1 MTKIIQIS
9 DPHIVAK
16 GKLAYGQVDTCLAL
30 TQCVAQINKILP
42 EIGPVDMIIVTG
54 DLTDFGTSD
63 EYSLFRE
70 LIEEL
75 NIPYRAI
82 PGNHDDKSVMQK
94 CFADAD
100 WMPKT
105 GPINWQID
113 FEDLKVIG
121 LDTSIIGK
129 AHGNLETDSLNF
141 LRSSLNSAKEKP
153 VIVAS
158 HHPPITTGI
167 EKMDIQNLRD
177 SDELKEILS
186 TYQGELKLIC
196 GHIHR
201 NIVTQFGN
209 VICQIAPGVSHAVTI
224 DLRKGSPN
232 CLTKEPGSFLLHEIR
247 EGILT
252 HQIPVDDYDGPFLFY
267 PE

>member
-75 NIPYRAI
+75 RIPYRAI

-141 LRSSLNSAKEKP
+141 LRSSLNSAKGKP

-158 HHPPITTGI
+158 HHPPIITGI

-247 EGILT
+247 DGILT
-252 HQIPVDDYDGPFLFY
+252 HQIPVDDYDGPYLFY

>member
-30 TQCVAQINKILP
+30 TQCVTQINKILP

-247 EGILT
+247 DGILT
-252 HQIPVDDYDGPFLFY
+252 HQIPVDDYDGPYLFY

>member
-16 GKLAYGQVDTCLAL
+16 GELAYGRVDTCSAL
-30 TQCVAQINKILP
+30 EKCVAQIDKILP

-54 DLTDFGTSD
+54 DLTDFGKRN

-70 LIEEL
+70 IIEKL
-75 NIPYRAI
+75 NIPYRVI

-94 CFADAD
+94 CFEDTD

-105 GPINWQID
+105 GPINWEID
-113 FEDLKVIG
+113 FQDLKIIA

-129 AHGNLETDSLNF
+129 AYGKLETASLNF
-141 LRSSLNSAKEKP
+141 LRSALNSAKEKP
-153 VIVAS
+153 VIVAT
-158 HHPPITTGI
+158 HHPPILTGI

-177 SDELKEILS
+177 SDELKEVLS
-186 TYQGELKLIC
+186 TYSGELKLIC
-196 GHIHR
+196 GHLHR

-247 EGILT
+247 DGILS
-252 HQIPVDDYDGPFLFY
+252 HQILVDDYEGPYLFF

>member
-141 LRSSLNSAKEKP
+141 LRSSLNSAKGKP

-158 HHPPITTGI
+158 HHPPIITGI

-186 TYQGELKLIC
+186 TYKGELKLIC

-201 NIVTQFGN
+201 NIVTKFGN

-247 EGILT
+247 DGILT
-252 HQIPVDDYDGPFLFY
+252 HQIQVDGYDGPYLFY

>member
-75 NIPYRAI
+75 RIPYRAI

-158 HHPPITTGI
+158 HHPPIITGI

-224 DLRKGSPN
+224 DLREGSPN
-232 CLTKEPGSFLLHEIR
+232 CLTKEPGNFLLHEIR
-247 EGILT
+247 DGILT
-252 HQIPVDDYDGPFLFY
+252 HQIPVDDYDGPYLFY

>member
-141 LRSSLNSAKEKP
+141 LRSSLNSAKGKP

-247 EGILT
+247 DGILT
-252 HQIPVDDYDGPFLFY
+252 HQILVDDYDGPYLFY

>member
-63 EYSLFRE
+63 EYCLFRE

-141 LRSSLNSAKEKP
+141 LRSSLNSAKGKP

-158 HHPPITTGI
+158 HHPPIITGI

-247 EGILT
+247 DRILT

>member
-9 DPHIVAK
+9 DPHIVAE
-16 GKLAYGQVDTCLAL
+16 GKLAYGQVDTSSAL
-30 TQCVAQINKILP
+30 KQCIAQINKILP
-42 EIGPVDMIIVTG
+42 EIGPVDMIVVTG

-63 EYSLFRE
+63 EYNLFRE
-70 LIEEL
+70 IIEEL

-82 PGNHDDKSVMQK
+82 PGNHDNKSVMQK
-94 CFADAD
+94 CFEDTD
-100 WMPKT
+100 WMPKI
-105 GPINWQID
+105 GPINWEID
-113 FEDLKVIG
+113 FQDLKVIA
-121 LDTSIIGK
+121 LDTSIIGR
-129 AHGNLETDSLNF
+129 AHGNLETASLNF
-141 LRSSLNSAKEKP
+141 LRSALNSAKEKP
-153 VIVAS
+153 VIVAT
-158 HHPPITTGI
+158 HHPPVMTGI

-186 TYQGELKLIC
+186 TYKGELKLIC

-201 NIVTQFGN
+201 NIVTRFGN

-247 EGILT
+247 DGILT
-252 HQIPVDDYDGPFLFY
+252 HQIPVDDYDGPYLFY

>member
-30 TQCVAQINKILP
+30 TQCVTQINKILP

-141 LRSSLNSAKEKP
+141 LRSSLNSAKGKP

-158 HHPPITTGI
+158 HHPPIITGI

-247 EGILT
+247 DGILT
-252 HQIPVDDYDGPFLFY
+252 HQILVDDYDGPYLFY

>member
-75 NIPYRAI
+75 RIPYRAI

-141 LRSSLNSAKEKP
+141 LRSSLNSAKGKP

-158 HHPPITTGI
+158 HHPPIITGI

-247 EGILT
+247 DGILT
-252 HQIPVDDYDGPFLFY
+252 HQIPVDDYDGPYLFH
-267 PE
+267 P

>member
-141 LRSSLNSAKEKP
+141 LRSSLNSAKGKP

-158 HHPPITTGI
+158 HHPPIITGI

-247 EGILT
+247 DGILT
-252 HQIPVDDYDGPFLFY
+252 HQILVDDYDGPYLFY

>member
-141 LRSSLNSAKEKP
+141 LRSSLNSAKGKP

-158 HHPPITTGI
+158 HHPPIITGI

-247 EGILT
+247 DGILT
-252 HQIPVDDYDGPFLFY
+252 HQILVDDYDGPYLFY
-267 PE
+267 HE

>member
-105 GPINWQID
+105 GQINLQID

-141 LRSSLNSAKEKP
+141 LRSSLNSAKGKP

-158 HHPPITTGI
+158 HHPPIITGI

-247 EGILT
+247 DGILT

>member
-30 TQCVAQINKILP
+30 TQCVTQINKILP

-158 HHPPITTGI
+158 HHPPIITGI

-247 EGILT
+247 DGILT
-252 HQIPVDDYDGPFLFY
+252 RQIPVDDYDCPYLFY
-267 PE
+267 L

>member
-30 TQCVAQINKILP
+30 TQCVAQISKILP

-75 NIPYRAI
+75 RIPYRAI

-141 LRSSLNSAKEKP
+141 LRSSLNSAKGKP

-158 HHPPITTGI
+158 HHPPIITGI

-186 TYQGELKLIC
+186 TYKGELKLIC

-201 NIVTQFGN
+201 NIVTKFGN

-224 DLRKGSPN
+224 DLREGSPN
-232 CLTKEPGSFLLHEIR
+232 CLTKEPGNFLLHEIR
-247 EGILT
+247 DGILT
-252 HQIPVDDYDGPFLFY
+252 HQIPVDDYDGPYLFY

>member
-30 TQCVAQINKILP
+30 TRCVAQINKILP

-247 EGILT
+247 DGILT
-252 HQIPVDDYDGPFLFY
+252 HQILVDDYDGPYLFY
-267 PE
+267 PK

>member
-247 EGILT
+247 DGILT
-252 HQIPVDDYDGPFLFY
+252 HQIPVDDYDGPYLFY
-267 PE
+267 PK

>member
-16 GKLAYGQVDTCLAL
+16 GKLAYGQIDTCLAL

-141 LRSSLNSAKEKP
+141 LRSSLNSAKGKP

-158 HHPPITTGI
+158 HHPPIITGI

-247 EGILT
+247 DGILT
-252 HQIPVDDYDGPFLFY
+252 HQILVDDYDGPYLFY

>member
-9 DPHIVAK
+9 DPHIVAQ
-16 GKLAYGQVDTCLAL
+16 GKLAYGKVDTSSAL
-30 TQCVAQINKILP
+30 KQCVAQINKILP

-63 EYSLFRE
+63 EYNLFRAI
-70 LIEEL
+70 IEEL

-82 PGNHDDKSVMQK
+82 PGNHDNKSVMQK
-94 CFADAD
+94 CFEDTD
-100 WMPKT
+100 WMPKV
-105 GPINWQID
+105 GPINWEID
-113 FEDLKVIG
+113 FQDLKVIA
-121 LDTSIIGK
+121 LDTSIIGT
-129 AHGNLETDSLNF
+129 AHGYLETASLNF
-141 LRSSLNSAKEKP
+141 LRSALNSAKEKP
-153 VIVAS
+153 VIVAT
-158 HHPPITTGI
+158 HHPPVMTGI
-167 EKMDIQNLRD
+167 DKMDIQNLRD

-186 TYQGELKLIC
+186 TYKGELKLIC

-224 DLRKGSPN
+224 DLREGSPN
-232 CLTKEPGSFLLHEIR
+232 CLTKEPGSFLLHEMR
-247 EGILT
+247 DGILT
-252 HQIPVDDYDGPFLFY
+252 HQIPVNDYDGPYLFY

>member
-247 EGILT
+247 DGILT

>member
-1 MTKIIQIS
+1 MTKIIKIS

-158 HHPPITTGI
+158 HHPPIITGI

-247 EGILT
+247 DGILT
-252 HQIPVDDYDGPFLFY
+252 HQIQVDDYDGPFLFY

>member
-30 TQCVAQINKILP
+30 TRCVAQINKILP

-247 EGILT
+247 DGILT
-252 HQIPVDDYDGPFLFY
+252 HQILVDDYDGPYLFY

>member
-30 TQCVAQINKILP
+30 TQCVTQINKILP

-82 PGNHDDKSVMQK
+82 PGNHDVKSVMQK

-141 LRSSLNSAKEKP
+141 LRSSLNSAKGKP

-158 HHPPITTGI
+158 HHPPIITGI

-209 VICQIAPGVSHAVTI
+209 VICQIAPGVSHAFTI

-247 EGILT
+247 DGILT